1 MKVSILD
8 ELIKANRMPVLFIGS
23 GISKRYLFGY
33 PSWEELLE
41 RSFAK
46 YEADPFQYQKHID
59 ECRRKNMSDF
69 ETNVH
74 MGTLIEQQFNE
85 AFYDR
90 KIKLGIGNNKNPSWV
105 KRGISPYKM
114 YLADLFKKQKLNH
127 SLKMQQELVKFRAL
141 KNKVSAIITTNYDT
155 FLEKEV
161 FNRDFQVYVRQHE
174 LFSADSYNIAEIYKI
189 HGSALDAESIIIT
202 EDDYNHFEESRKLII
217 AKMLTLF
224 AESPII
230 FMGYSMT
237 DEDVRKII
245 EDFLGCLSDE
255 QLLDIR
261 KHFVFISYKKDEEEL
276 IEIERTIVTQNGV
289 EIPFVEIQTDN
300 YLQVYEKLGEI
311 TPGISPLRV
320 RETRKVVKTIVD
332 QSMTSLDAESVIVGI
347 DNLDKIDLSA
357 KPLAIAIG
365 YKENILNKYGYGRFE
380 DKQIFEDIIWNNKKF
395 DPGAM
400 CDERLRGI
408 PINRLLP
415 VYKYVKKRDIS
426 KDTKLY
432 DYIQAHNSMEKIIS
446 NTVLKSIKNTPQFET
461 YVQLVQYMDTMVNCR
476 KTAMAILKNM
486 DKLSIDEL
494 RLACKYLYE
503 KYPDEYATETNAKRC
518 IMCLDFRENY

>member
-8 ELIKANRMPVLFIGS
+8 ELVKANRMPVLFIGS

-69 ETNVH
+69 ETNVR

-255 QLLDIR
+255 QLLNIR

-276 IEIERTIVTQNGV
+276 IEIERTIVTKNGV

-380 DKQIFEDIIWNNKKF
+380 DKQIFEDIIWDNKKF

-415 VYKYVKKRDIS
+415 VYKYVKKCDIS

-461 YVQLVQYMDTMVNCR
+461 YVQLVQYMDTMDNCR

>member
-380 DKQIFEDIIWNNKKF
+380 DKQIFEDIIWDNKKF

-461 YVQLVQYMDTMVNCR
+461 YVQLVQYMDTMDNCR

>member
-155 FLEKEV
+155 FW
-161 FNRDFQVYVRQHE
+161 
-174 LFSADSYNIAEIYKI
+174 
-189 HGSALDAESIIIT
+189 
-202 EDDYNHFEESRKLII
+202 
-217 AKMLTLF
+217 
-224 AESPII
+224 
-230 FMGYSMT
+230 
-237 DEDVRKII
+237 
-245 EDFLGCLSDE
+245 
-255 QLLDIR
+255 
-261 KHFVFISYKKDEEEL
+261 KKKCL
-276 IEIERTIVTQNGV
+276 IETFRYMSDSMNYSRQIV
-289 EIPFVEIQTDN
+289 IILLKF
-300 YLQVYEKLGEI
+300 
-311 TPGISPLRV
+311 
-320 RETRKVVKTIVD
+320 TR
-332 QSMTSLDAESVIVGI
+332 
-347 DNLDKIDLSA
+347 
-357 KPLAIAIG
+357 
-365 YKENILNKYGYGRFE
+365 
-380 DKQIFEDIIWNNKKF
+380 
-395 DPGAM
+395 
-400 CDERLRGI
+400 
-408 PINRLLP
+408 
-415 VYKYVKKRDIS
+415 
-426 KDTKLY
+426 
-432 DYIQAHNSMEKIIS
+432 SMEVRWMQ
-446 NTVLKSIKNTPQFET
+446 NL
-461 YVQLVQYMDTMVNCR
+461 
-476 KTAMAILKNM
+476 
-486 DKLSIDEL
+486 LSWE
-494 RLACKYLYE
+494 
-503 KYPDEYATETNAKRC
+503 
-518 IMCLDFRENY
+518 